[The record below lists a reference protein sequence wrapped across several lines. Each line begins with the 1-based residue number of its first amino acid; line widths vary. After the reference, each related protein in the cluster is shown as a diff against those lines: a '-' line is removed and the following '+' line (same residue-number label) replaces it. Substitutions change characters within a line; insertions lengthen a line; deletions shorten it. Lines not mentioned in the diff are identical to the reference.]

1 MLIYI
6 IIYLLATA
14 GPKDRPNLHNFLR
27 EPMGHGYPWGIVGKK
42 LDGKKIIF
50 LIPRA
55 TPVASAGG
63 NFTPW

>member
-14 GPKDRPNLHNFLR
+14 GPKDGPNLHNFFK
-27 EPMGHGYPWGIVGKK
+27 GTHGYPWGIVGKK

-50 LIPRA
+50 LIPRE

-63 NFTPW
+63 NFTP